1 MHSGRREQ
9 AVDDGFRN
17 RYINRQDPVTK
28 PDTQIDCEPR
38 LRRLN
43 LRKHGV
49 SFADAVIARED
60 DGALTLRDPFSEEER
75 WVTMGLDGFG
85 RAGCCIH
92 LARRNVTSDPGAE
105 VDAA

>member
-1 MHSGRREQ
+1 
-9 AVDDGFRN
+9 
-17 RYINRQDPVTK
+17 
-28 PDTQIDCEPR
+28 
-38 LRRLN
+38 
-43 LRKHGV
+43 
-49 SFADAVIARED
+49 VIARED

-92 LARRNVTSDPGAE
+92 LARRNVTSDLGAE